1 MSAIVLFDE
10 LVGATAGGVWTY
22 ASGPSSFPAPP
33 SPYNQSVDFSGYAA
47 GTYVYEYAVGSA
59 SSQVSVVWPGDGAPR
74 LNEFCAGAYSLGGYN
89 TSPFTATAIADD
101 SRGVCITGLS
111 SPIVSSRAYPDSWNQ
126 ASVEYSGDLWYKA
139 TVPSCTLGY
148 TVTITVS
155 SVGYAN
161 PAKGIGLEVYTA
173 CPGQNCGAS
182 VASQSTSSNLM
193 QTSVQAVI
201 SIPAA
206 HLMDVYIR
214 VVSQQVG
221 QYNVS
226 ISSDFVCTN
235 ATPGNC
241 KDLIS
246 LSSCAEVFGYE
257 PNFVFDFGDTVMAGT
272 ECAVVTA
279 DAIGYGP
286 DFIFGFGDGVLATA
300 SAAIAVDLMGYD
312 PDFVF
317 GFDDAVLG

>member
-1 MSAIVLFDE
+1 MSFILYNY
-10 LVGATAGGVWTY
+10 LTGASPGGTWTY
-22 ASGPSSFPAPP
+22 DSGLTP
-33 SPYNQSVDFSGYAA
+33 SPPPPATYDDTVSFTGYAA
-47 GTYVYEYAVGSA
+47 GTYVYKYTVGSV
-59 SSQVSVVWPGDGAPR
+59 SSLVTVSWGGDGALR
-74 LNEFCAGAYSLGGYN
+74 LNEFCGGAYSLGGFN
-89 TSPFTATAIADD
+89 TSPFSATAVQDD
-101 SRGVCITGLS
+101 SRGPCDTGLA
-111 SPIVSSRAYPDSWNQ
+111 SPIISSRSNPESWNQ

-148 TVTITVS
+148 TVTVTVS
-155 SVGYAN
+155 SVDYPS
-161 PAKGIGLEVYTA
+161 PAKGLAVEVYTA
-173 CPGQNCGAS
+173 CPGQNCGVS
-182 VASQSTSSNLM
+182 IASQATSSNLM
-193 QTSVQAVI
+193 QTTVQTAI
-201 SIPAA
+201 TIPAA
-206 HLMDVYIR
+206 NLIEVYIR
-214 VVSQQVG
+214 VVAQQAG
-221 QYNVS
+221 QYNVTL
-226 ISSDFVCTN
+226 SSDFVCTN
-235 ATPGNC
+235 VTPSNC
-241 KDLIS
+241 KDLIT